1 MQWFDCNWS
10 QSDYGWNIYVL
21 WMKIIKRRPTKK
33 IHSDVCDTHM
43 PRQQSQQKM
52 DCVYCTYWRMTK
64 ETLKVAVIAVN
75 TQHGVFRVSYITPR
89 YFLLFFTFSPSH
101 IFLYIF
107 FTYAKCQLSISF
119 RTPNNKIGIVMIYY
133 TCTSTHHRSITFSR
147 FLLFFFLHFHV
158 YCWIAFILVVTPPT
172 NFGLEIRFLPTKN
185 IKNIEKY
192 HEIHW
197 RVIGMKKSPK
207 CNSRMIAMQKCL
219 AFWLGKCKISIDL
232 IHIL

>member
-147 FLLFFFLHFHV
+147 FLLFFFFTFSRVLLNCIYTCCYTTDKFRFRNT
-158 YCWIAFILVVTPPT
+158 IFT
-172 NFGLEIRFLPTKN
+172 NKKHQKYWKIPRNTLESDWN
-185 IKNIEKY
+185 EK
-192 HEIHW
+192 
-197 RVIGMKKSPK
+197 KPQ
-207 CNSRMIAMQKCL
+207 MQ
-219 AFWLGKCKISIDL
+219 
-232 IHIL
+232 